1 MRVEKYYIR
10 CNARRCIENTADTW
24 LVLRLPRREIS
35 KCSTIGHG
43 SYSIQ
48 IGRTVSFP
56 TPTALLLR
64 FLTFSL
70 SPFFLFVRSISFSPS
85 SFLLLPPSDRK
96 QIRDTAAAQQQ
107 VVRFACRVFRVTRGN
122 RHGNL
127 IFTEKLI
134 IPAVSCIYTI
144 VDRVSSKAYHRRLGT
159 GGIIAWPPIRERERE
174 REEEETR
181 VVSGNFAAI
190 VIGDWQ
196 KAPHTSFYYSYDFV
210 RDKKYLY
217 CWSTIVV
224 LLSVRIDA
232 RLNRE
237 FGRKYPVD
245 ISSSSM
251 PTFAPFHE

>member
-174 REEEETR
+174 REKKKKKHASSLETLLPLWLEIDKRRHTHPFIILTISWETR
-181 VVSGNFAAI
+181 NIFI
-190 VIGDWQ
+190 VE
-196 KAPHTSFYYSYDFV
+196 V
-210 RDKKYLY
+210 R
-217 CWSTIVV
+217 
-224 LLSVRIDA
+224 LL
-232 RLNRE
+232 
-237 FGRKYPVD
+237 F
-245 ISSSSM
+245 SSL
-251 PTFAPFHE
+251 FE

>member
-1 MRVEKYYIR
+1 MKRNTTFDTILLNVINRKPISNLGEIIDYARGKILYTMQCAKVHRKYGRYVISVAFAPPR
-10 CNARRCIENTADTW
+10 NIEMFDNRSW
-24 LVLRLPRREIS
+24 LIFDSDRTYSFVSHSHRS
-35 KCSTIGHG
+35 STPFSH
-43 SYSIQ
+43 
-48 IGRTVSFP
+48 
-56 TPTALLLR
+56 LL
-64 FLTFSL
+64 SL

-190 VIGDWQ
+190 VIGD
-196 KAPHTSFYYSYDFV
+196 
-210 RDKKYLY
+210 
-217 CWSTIVV
+217 
-224 LLSVRIDA
+224 
-232 RLNRE
+232 
-237 FGRKYPVD
+237 
-245 ISSSSM
+245 
-251 PTFAPFHE
+251 

>member
-144 VDRVSSKAYHRRLGT
+144 VDRVSSKTYHRRLGT

-174 REEEETR
+174 RRRRRNTR
-181 VVSGNFAAI
+181 RLWKLCCHC
-190 VIGDWQ
+190 DWRLTKGATHILLLFLRFRERQ
-196 KAPHTSFYYSYDFV
+196 EISLLLKYDCCSPLCSNRCSF
-210 RDKKYLY
+210 
-217 CWSTIVV
+217 
-224 LLSVRIDA
+224 
-232 RLNRE
+232 E
-237 FGRKYPVD
+237 
-245 ISSSSM
+245 
-251 PTFAPFHE
+251 

>member
-1 MRVEKYYIR
+1 MQRAKVHRKYGRYVISVAFAPPR
-10 CNARRCIENTADTW
+10 NIEMFDNRSW
-24 LVLRLPRREIS
+24 LIFDSDRTYSFVSHSHRSSTPFSHLLSLPFLPLRSFHFLLSFFLPPS
-35 KCSTIGHG
+35 SSFWPKTDSGHG
-43 SYSIQ
+43 SSTTA
-48 IGRTVSFP
+48 GR
-56 TPTALLLR
+56 
-64 FLTFSL
+64 
-70 SPFFLFVRSISFSPS
+70 PFCMPRVPCHTRQQA
-85 SFLLLPPSDRK
+85 RK
-96 QIRDTAAAQQQ
+96 SNFHRETYY
-107 VVRFACRVFRVTRGN
+107 TR
-122 RHGNL
+122 RLVH
-127 IFTEKLI
+127 IH
-134 IPAVSCIYTI
+134 
-144 VDRVSSKAYHRRLGT
+144 DRVSSKAYHRRLGT

-237 FGRKYPVD
+237 FGRKYPMD